1 MAAVREN
8 EEERIR
14 QLEELTPELPKNFKE
29 WCGEKFKT
37 PEIYYKRKGSQ
48 MTAFNPFEC
57 NKLHPSPIYKEV
69 IILFYLLA
77 GGQIFEVPSY

>member
-37 PEIYYKRKGSQ
+37 PEIYYKRDRKS
-48 MTAFNPFEC
+48 
-57 NKLHPSPIYKEV
+57 V
-69 IILFYLLA
+69 
-77 GGQIFEVPSY
+77 V

>member
-29 WCGEKFKT
+29 W
-37 PEIYYKRKGSQ
+37 
-48 MTAFNPFEC
+48 
-57 NKLHPSPIYKEV
+57 
-69 IILFYLLA
+69 
-77 GGQIFEVPSY
+77 

>member
-37 PEIYYKRKGSQ
+37 PEIYYKRKGSHL
-48 MTAFNPFEC
+48 TAFNPSVA
-57 NKLHPSPIYKEV
+57 LRAPPSPLSGRSV
-69 IILFYLLA
+69 LLH
-77 GGQIFEVPSY
+77 